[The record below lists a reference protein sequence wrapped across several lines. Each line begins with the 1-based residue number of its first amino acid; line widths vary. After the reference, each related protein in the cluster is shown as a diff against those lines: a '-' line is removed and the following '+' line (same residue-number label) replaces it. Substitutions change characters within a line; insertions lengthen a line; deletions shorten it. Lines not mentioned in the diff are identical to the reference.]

1 MNIFLK
7 VKIIY
12 YLLKLKYH
20 KIYEN
25 INVIILKEQVQFI
38 IIIFVFSKNI
48 FIL

>member
-12 YLLKLKYH
+12 YLLKLNYH